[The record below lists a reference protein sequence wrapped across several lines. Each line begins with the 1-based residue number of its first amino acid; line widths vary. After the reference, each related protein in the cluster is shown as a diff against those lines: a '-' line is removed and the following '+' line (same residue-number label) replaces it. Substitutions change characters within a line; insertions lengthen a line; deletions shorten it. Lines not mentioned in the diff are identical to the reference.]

1 MQMSKLLWSPK
12 CPPRWLRA
20 WYQVKTQ
27 FKVTKDLQA
36 TKQVDPPTAL
46 EW

>member
-1 MQMSKLLWSPK
+1 MKCFENFAGDK

-27 FKVTKDLQA
+27 FKVTKDLHA
-36 TKQVDPPTAL
+36 AKQVDPPTAL